1 MTVTINPRAGA
12 TKRKAARAASEAI
25 AAVKRVI
32 LIYDKSLFCQR
43 NKKKKLQN
51 DKEDEELEGAASGD
65 TSDDPAADTGSE
77 EKNSVEEKD
86 PGGEE
91 NYEALPLNLEGLV
104 NTEVLHSSF
113 IKTPEDLKD
122 RIKLLLEK
130 NKVRVCSQF
139 MARNF
144 NKYVLIPGEKVEE
157 KEGSIGQL

>member
-1 MTVTINPRAGA
+1 M
-12 TKRKAARAASEAI
+12 
-25 AAVKRVI
+25 
-32 LIYDKSLFCQR
+32 
-43 NKKKKLQN
+43 QN

-130 NKVRVCSQF
+130 NKVSESLF
-139 MARNF
+139 TI
-144 NKYVLIPGEKVEE
+144 YGEDF
-157 KEGSIGQL
+157 